1 MGDSQPK
8 ASSCPAVT
16 PGLQPNGT
24 SMKIAVAGKG
34 GSGKTTV
41 AGTLARTLA
50 RQGYRVL
57 AIDADPAPNLA
68 ITLGIPRELAEGI
81 NSIPRDLLERRTGVP
96 EIVRGQNQVGLTK
109 LGPQVATPSVTAL
122 RDMVATLALGEHG
135 ADFVRELPRLFD
147 RRPQVRPW
155 AHTSPLARWAI
166 RTAGLCPCSRAA
178 GTSRWGAPA
187 PVDACTLLGCWGLSW
202 GSPHSRIGASH

>member
-81 NSIPRDLLERRTGVP
+81 NSIPRDLLERRTNLEGETVMT
-96 EIVRGQNQVGLTK
+96 LTK
-109 LGPQVATPSVTAL
+109 TTGEIIDRYAVQAPDNVMLLLMATVDHA
-122 RDMVATLALGEHG
+122 G
-135 ADFVRELPRLFD
+135 A
-147 RRPQVRPW
+147 
-155 AHTSPLARWAI
+155 
-166 RTAGLCPCSRAA
+166 G
-178 GTSRWGAPA
+178 
-187 PVDACTLLGCWGLSW
+187 
-202 GSPHSRIGASH
+202 